1 MFKYLFKRDTL
12 LASLMVFLVMGLL
25 SLIPLNTHVLDPLK
39 LALQDFDYNDMA
51 FARFNK
57 NGNSSID
64 TNLIVVNIDNANREQ
79 IAGMINKIT
88 ADKPLVLGVDIV
100 FEQAKEA
107 RTDSLLKASLQHP
120 LVIMAYRLN
129 SSEESVNPQAL
140 FYNDVE
146 QKGFANFVGEEG
158 GTIRHFAPFV
168 TFNAVTYSSFSA
180 AVLNKADTNA
190 YVNLKNRHHK
200 TEVINY
206 TRQAEKFM
214 VLNGNTLLDTT
225 SVQDFSFANKIVL
238 LGYAPTDGS
247 WEDKHFSPMNTK
259 YVGKSTPDMQGVF
272 VHANILEMILHKQYI
287 SKTSAGI
294 TWLLAFFLCWIHM
307 AVFIK
312 YFLEHHIW
320 FHLVAKIAQLFST
333 ILFVYLGL
341 LFFVNF
347 NHKLNLAPT
356 LIAIILAVDVLYF
369 YEAIAK
375 WLHKK
380 FGFKNI
386 FTYAKH

>member
-1 MFKYLFKRDTL
+1 MFKYLFKRDTI
-12 LASLMVFLVMGLL
+12 LATIMVFIVMGLL

-64 TNLIVVNIDNANREQ
+64 TNLVIVNIEVANRKQ
-79 IAGMINKIT
+79 IAGMINKIA
-88 ADKPLVLGVDIV
+88 ADKPLVLGVDVV
-100 FEQAKEA
+100 FEQPKEA
-107 RTDSLLKASLQHP
+107 ATDSLLKSALQNP
-120 LVIMAYRLN
+120 LVVMAYRLN
-129 SSEESVNPQAL
+129 TSEASVSPQAL
-140 FYNDVE
+140 FYKEVN

-158 GTIRHFAPFV
+158 GTIRHFAAFV
-168 TFNAVTYSSFSA
+168 NFKGETYPSFAATILEKASA
-180 AVLNKADTNA
+180 EK
-190 YVNLKNRHHK
+190 YVILKNRHHE
-200 TEVINY
+200 TEIINY
-206 TRQAEKFM
+206 SRKAEKFM
-214 VLNGNTLLDTT
+214 VLNGNSLLD
-225 SVQDFSFANKIVL
+225 SNKVQEFSFTNKIVL
-238 LGYAPTDGS
+238 LGFAPNDGS
-247 WEDKHFSPMNTK
+247 WEDKHFTPMNAK
-259 YVGKSTPDMQGVF
+259 YVGKSVPDMQGVF
-272 VHANILEMILHKQYI
+272 VHANILEMLLHKNYI
-287 SKTSAGI
+287 TKTPMWL
-294 TWLLAFFLCWIHM
+294 TWLLALLLCWLHM

-320 FHLVAKIAQLFST
+320 FHLVAKIAQLVST

-347 NHKLNLAPT
+347 DHKLNLAPT

-375 WLHKK
+375 WLHQK

-386 FTYAKH
+386 FSHAKH

>member
-1 MFKYLFKRDTL
+1 MFKYLFKRDTI
-12 LASLMVFLVMGLL
+12 LATIMVFIVIGLL

-64 TNLIVVNIDNANREQ
+64 TNLVVVNIDKANRGQ
-79 IAGMINKIT
+79 LAGMINKIV
-88 ADKPLVLGVDIV
+88 AYKPLVLGVDIV
-100 FEQAKEA
+100 FEQSKEA
-107 RTDSLLKASLQHP
+107 ATDSLLRNSLQNP

-129 SSEESVNPQAL
+129 TSEETVNPQAL
-140 FYNDVE
+140 FYNDTQ

-168 TFNAVTYSSFSA
+168 NFEGATYESFAAAILQKVNAEDYA
-180 AVLNKADTNA
+180 I
-190 YVNLKNRHHK
+190 LKNRHHE
-200 TEVINY
+200 TEIINY
-206 TRQAEKFM
+206 SRQADKFM
-214 VLNGNTLLDTT
+214 VLNGNTLLD
-225 SVQDFSFANKIVL
+225 SNNLNDFSFSNKIVL
-238 LGYAPTDGS
+238 LGFAPNDGS
-247 WEDKHFSPMNTK
+247 WEDKHFTPMNVK

-272 VHANILEMILHKQYI
+272 VHANILEMLLHKNYI
-287 SKTSAGI
+287 SKTATWL
-294 TWLLAFFLCWIHM
+294 TWLLAFILCWLHM

-320 FHLVAKIAQLFST
+320 FHLVAKIAQLVST

-341 LFFVNF
+341 LFFVKF
-347 NHKLNLAPT
+347 DHKLNLAPT

-386 FTYAKH
+386 FSHAKH

>member
-1 MFKYLFKRDTL
+1 MFKYLFKRDTI
-12 LASLMVFLVMGLL
+12 LATIMVFIVMALL

-64 TNLIVVNIDNANREQ
+64 TNLVIVNIEEANREQ
-79 IAGMINKIT
+79 ITGMINKIT
-88 ADKPLVLGVDIV
+88 ADKPLVLGVDVV
-100 FEQAKEA
+100 FEQPKEA
-107 RTDSLLKASLQHP
+107 ATDSLLKSALQNP

-129 SSEESVNPQAL
+129 TSEVAVSPQAL
-140 FYNDVE
+140 FYKEVN
-146 QKGFANFVGEEG
+146 QKGFANFVGEEE

-168 TFNAVTYSSFSA
+168 TFKGFTYPSFAAAILQKASA
-180 AVLNKADTNA
+180 EKYAI
-190 YVNLKNRHHK
+190 LKNRHHE
-200 TEVINY
+200 TEIINY

-214 VLNGNTLLDTT
+214 VLNGNSLLD
-225 SVQDFSFANKIVL
+225 SKKVKEFSFANKIVL
-238 LGYAPTDGS
+238 LGFAPNDGS
-247 WEDKHFSPMNTK
+247 WEDKHFTPMNAK

-272 VHANILEMILHKQYI
+272 VHANILEMLLHKNYI
-287 SKTSAGI
+287 TKTATWL
-294 TWLLAFFLCWIHM
+294 TWLLALILCWLHM

-320 FHLVAKIAQLFST
+320 FHLVAKIAQLVST

-347 NHKLNLAPT
+347 DHKLNLAPT
-356 LIAIILAVDVLYF
+356 LIAIILAVDILYF

-375 WLHKK
+375 WLHQK

-386 FTYAKH
+386 FSHAKH